1 MEFDFC
7 PYCDH
12 EIKVSDVFEMSEITG
27 NETAELVECPNC
39 GKMLR
44 ANLEP
49 KISITLYA
57 EEDYLDDCEALKT
70 RYEQE
75 LNTEFGQD
83 NKDFYEYKLDQITDE
98 IKQVNDNIKY
108 NDKVLGDFNDL

>member
-12 EIKVSDVFEMSEITG
+12 EIEVSDVFEISEING
-27 NETAELVECPNC
+27 DEKAELVECTNC

-44 ANLEP
+44 ADLEP

-57 EEDYLDDCEALKT
+57 EEDYLDDCETLKA

-75 LNTEFGQD
+75 LKTEFGQA
-83 NKDFYEYKLDQITDE
+83 NKDFYEYKIDQITDE